1 MGSQGETK
9 PDNCGE
15 FYVPFNISTI
25 DCIKIQKKV
34 LNDKDLYFSFICGS
48 VGFATL
54 HLCDKSETHFT
65 RRGAYGEMTKL
76 LPMKLSTNG
85 I

>member
-9 PDNCGE
+9 QEN
-15 FYVPFNISTI
+15 
-25 DCIKIQKKV
+25 
-34 LNDKDLYFSFICGS
+34 LS
-48 VGFATL
+48 VNLCPLQHLDHIL

>member
-9 PDNCGE
+9 PENLSVNLCPLQHLDHRL
-15 FYVPFNISTI
+15 Y
-25 DCIKIQKKV
+25 KIQQYV
-34 LNDKDLYFSFICGS
+34 LNNKDMYFSIICGS